1 VALGPR
7 LGQSW
12 PIDVARKQEER
23 PVNQRSTRGAYA
35 PINGLELYFERHGQG
50 PALVLLHGGLLN
62 IAANFSQLLPPLT
75 ENHEVIAIELQGHG
89 RTADSG
95 RAMSLECFADD
106 VAALLAYLSIEKADV
121 FGFSLGAMVAL
132 TLALSHPG
140 VVNKLVLASVDHSPN
155 HDQFVRPEDP
165 AIMARLPT
173 EADFARLR
181 TSYAEIAPR
190 PGDFDVLAERTTAMV
205 HSVKGWSEE
214 ELASITAPTL
224 VLVGDTDMVPLHH
237 AVAMFEALAN
247 AQLAVLPGTT
257 HMEMTKNADRVLAL
271 VRPFL
276 EATP

>member
-1 VALGPR
+1 M
-7 LGQSW
+7 
-12 PIDVARKQEER
+12 
-23 PVNQRSTRGAYA
+23 
-35 PINGLELYFERHGQG
+35 ELYFERHGQG

-205 HSVKGWSEE
+205 HSLKGWSEE
-214 ELASITAPTL
+214 DSRPSRHRRWSSLETPTWCHCITRWPCSRLWRTRSWPCCRAPRTW
-224 VLVGDTDMVPLHH
+224 
-237 AVAMFEALAN
+237 
-247 AQLAVLPGTT
+247 
-257 HMEMTKNADRVLAL
+257 R
-271 VRPFL
+271 
-276 EATP
+276 